1 MIPFLLILFLITLF
15 AMFLL
20 CREILWGIKNGKKKI
35 HFFEEQLFQM
45 ESVQIKNKYQLELTE
60 EFFSK
65 FKHTNKKIVDDLW
78 DLNFQQL
85 QKKYSPKG

>member
-1 MIPFLLILFLITLF
+1 
-15 AMFLL
+15 MFLL
-20 CREILWGIKNGKKKI
+20 CREILWGIKNGKKI

-65 FKHTNKKIVDDLW
+65 FKHTNKKLADDLW
-78 DLNFQQL
+78 DLNFYQL
-85 QKKYSPKG
+85 QKNYSPKE